1 MQARS
6 LAFRLTVS
14 SAIVACVMLLS
25 AALLLNQLFQNALE
39 RNFDARLRA
48 VLDGVLASV
57 ELGED
62 GAPRL
67 PSPLA
72 DTRFTIPLSGWY
84 WQIKPLD
91 IAGVNDLA
99 SASLLEKRLEIP
111 AAALVGRGKDGVADF
126 YLTDSAGKQLRAVE
140 QRFELFDTGKEYS
153 FLVAGNFDELKAE
166 VEAFRN
172 LLYTILSLLG
182 VGLLAAILV
191 QVRFGLRP
199 MQVMV
204 QKLNDIR
211 SGNATLLEGGFPAE
225 MQPVA
230 DEINLLMKANAA
242 IVDQARM
249 QVGNLAHA
257 LKTPLAV
264 LTNEAEAS
272 KSGIARIVSEQTKL
286 MRDQVDLYLDRARRA
301 TRAQNLGASCEIETV
316 IRALVRTL
324 GRINRDKKIAFTVDV
339 TPGLTFRGDQQDLEE
354 MVGNLLDNA
363 CKWTTSKVAVSAHP
377 DGQFKSGRTQARI
390 SVEDDGPGIPHESRE
405 RALKR
410 GQRLDEK
417 TPGTGLGLNIVSET
431 ASLYEGHLELAT
443 ASIGGLKANLWLPM
457 VPRLRVAMP

>member
-1 MQARS
+1 MQTRS

-14 SAIVACVMLLS
+14 SAIVACVMLLA
-25 AALLLNQLFQNALE
+25 AALLLNQLFQQALE

-62 GAPRL
+62 GSPRL
-67 PSPLA
+67 PAPLA

-84 WQIKPLD
+84 WQIKPVD
-91 IAGVNDLA
+91 VAGAKDLA
-99 SASLLEKRLEIP
+99 SASLLEKRLDIP
-111 AAALVGRGKDGVADF
+111 PNAIARRGTDGVADF

-140 QRFELFDTGKEYS
+140 QRFELFDTGKDYS

-166 VEAFRN
+166 VAAFRN
-172 LLYTILSLLG
+172 FLYTILSLLG
-182 VGLLAAILV
+182 LGLLAAILV

-199 MQVMV
+199 MQDME

-211 SGNATLLEGGFPAE
+211 SGKATLLEGNFPAE

-230 DEINLLMKANAA
+230 DEINLLMKANAG
-242 IVDQARM
+242 IVDRAHM

-264 LTNEAEAS
+264 LTNEADAN
-272 KSGIARIVSEQTKL
+272 KSQIATVVGTQVKV
-286 MRDQVDLYLDRARRA
+286 MRDQVDHYLDRARRA
-301 TRAQNLGASCEIETV
+301 TRAQNLGANCEVEPV
-316 IRALVRTL
+316 LQALARTL
-324 GRINRDKKIAFTVDV
+324 ARINRDKTIDIAITVA
-339 TPGLTFRGDQQDLEE
+339 PGLRFRGDQQDLEE
-354 MVGNLLDNA
+354 MVGNLMDNA
-363 CKWTTSKVAVSAHP
+363 CKWANSRVVLAAKP
-377 DGQFKSGRTQARI
+377 DGQFVSGRPRLLI
-390 SVEDDGPGIPHESRE
+390 SVEDNGPGIAAENRQ

-417 TPGTGLGLNIVSET
+417 TPGSGLGLSIVAET
-431 ASLYEGHLELAT
+431 ASLYEGLLELAD
-443 ASIGGLKANLWLPM
+443 AGIGGLKSNLWLPM
-457 VPRLRVAMP
+457 VPR